1 MKRLL
6 KAIKRLFKDVSVLM
20 LGLDNSGK
28 TSILST
34 ISNGDLN
41 SIIPTQ
47 GFNVRSFSH
56 EGLKFNLWDLGG
68 HEMIRP
74 YWSEHYMKAEALI
87 FVVDSADMRRL
98 EEVRLVLHQ
107 VLEAPR
113 LQSKPLLVLA
123 NKQDLANS
131 LPGDELSEILALHD
145 IRERDWTIVP
155 VSART
160 GEGLLEAF
168 QWLVEILKA

>member
-6 KAIKRLFKDVSVLM
+6 RAIKRKFKDVSVLM

-28 TSILST
+28 TSILSS
-34 ISNGDLN
+34 ISNGDLD
-41 SIIPTQ
+41 SITPTQ
-47 GFNVRSFSH
+47 GFNIRSFSH

-74 YWSEHYMKAEALI
+74 YWGEHYSKAEAVI
-87 FVVDSADMRRL
+87 FVVDSADIRRL
-98 EEVRLVLHQ
+98 DEVNIVLHQ
-107 VLEAPR
+107 VLDSPH
-113 LQSKPLLVLA
+113 LFTKPLLVLA
-123 NKQDLANS
+123 NKQDLALS

-168 QWLVEILKA
+168 EWLVQILKA